1 MVLLEQYRDRLKS
14 MAEGERRDAI
24 RAELRAD
31 ANSIPGPKI
40 YVLLATLSPVTP
52 APTRSA
58 AEFTFEGR
66 TGLEYPADDP
76 ETEATHMA
84 WLENELAKR
93 NLCPNGYKI
102 TDKTE
107 IAAAGGEVI
116 GQTYNIAYAGVCK

>member
-1 MVLLEQYRDRLKS
+1 MSKTPWLMMAFLLSSCAGDE
-14 MAEGERRDAI
+14 
-24 RAELRAD
+24 
-31 ANSIPGPKI
+31 PP
-40 YVLLATLSPVTP
+40 LSSFKQLSET
-52 APTRSA
+52 
-58 AEFTFEGR
+58 EFTFEGR

-116 GQTYNIAYAGVCK
+116 GQTYNMAYTGVCK

>member
-1 MVLLEQYRDRLKS
+1 MLGFRVEKGACLQDDFS
-14 MAEGERRDAI
+14 II
-24 RAELRAD
+24 RAFKALNRLDGFATHQI
-31 ANSIPGPKI
+31 ATISAHVVSLNS
-40 YVLLATLSPVTP
+40 
-52 APTRSA
+52 
-58 AEFTFEGR
+58 FEGR

-116 GQTYNIAYAGVCK
+116 GQTYNMAYAGVCK